1 MFTVCFFSVFALRIL
16 KIVTC
21 TVTLYFQKTCYVFSN
36 YMEISI
42 HILSL
47 YVYRLTTE
55 NKRTIDLVCGFSI
68 SSSVVA
74 YIETQRKCFYLL
86 LNGFASKHNELSME
100 A

>member
-1 MFTVCFFSVFALRIL
+1 MFTVGFFSVFALQIL

-21 TVTLYFQKTCYVFSN
+21 TVTLYFQKTCHVFLK

-55 NKRTIDLVCGFSI
+55 NKRTIDLVCEFSF
-68 SSSVVA
+68 SSSIVA
-74 YIETQRKCFYLL
+74 DI
-86 LNGFASKHNELSME
+86 
-100 A
+100 